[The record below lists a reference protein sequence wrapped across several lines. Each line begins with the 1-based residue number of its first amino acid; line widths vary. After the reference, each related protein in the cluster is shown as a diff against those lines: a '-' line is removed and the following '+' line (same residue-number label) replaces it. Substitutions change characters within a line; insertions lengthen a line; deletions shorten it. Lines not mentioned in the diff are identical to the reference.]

1 MSSADRSTDRST
13 DRSSDRSTDRSTD
26 RDTDRSADKSAHHG
40 ADYSDKAGPYF
51 DNVRRDIAPLLPAR
65 PGVVLEV
72 GCGAGATLQWLQ
84 QSGRASRTVGIELF
98 PEAAQR
104 ARGRIDELLQG
115 NAETLLS
122 APSSAPSLAHSK
134 ANLTAQLAPASFDLV
149 LCLDVLEHMTDPWA
163 FVTRVQALMKPGA
176 VLIASIP
183 NVRHLRVVLPLLLAG
198 RWRYEDSGIL
208 DRTHLRFFTH
218 DSAMALMSPPGL
230 RVTALLRR
238 LPPLASKSG
247 VVNLLTLGLARD
259 LFTMGF
265 LIAAR
270 RD

>member
-1 MSSADRSTDRST
+1 M
-13 DRSSDRSTDRSTD
+13 
-26 RDTDRSADKSAHHG
+26 
-40 ADYSDKAGPYF
+40 
-51 DNVRRDIAPLLPAR
+51 RRDIAPLLPAQA
-65 PGVVLEV
+65 GVVLEV

-84 QSGRASRTVGIELF
+84 QSGRATRTVGIELF

-122 APSSAPSLAHSK
+122 APSSAPSTADLM
-134 ANLTAQLAPASFDLV
+134 AQLAPASFDLV

-163 FVTRVQALMKPGA
+163 FVTRMQALMKPGA

-218 DSAMALMSPPGL
+218 GSAMALMSPPGL